1 MKLKMNFKN
10 SRFASLAPSVALL
23 AVLAAP
29 RAAHADRRAYGET
42 YEAVIAPKGE
52 LDVEVWST
60 YARLGEIDGGPAARG
75 VREMVELEYGITDR
89 WDAALYNMID
99 VTSGDS
105 VDRTD
110 SGYAGFKIETR
121 YRPSLPGE
129 WFVDPI
135 FYFEFQDRL
144 RGDASQ
150 SYELKLIVAK
160 DVGRV
165 NLAAN
170 VAVEEERTT
179 EPAWNTE
186 LEYAFG
192 TSYELSPVWKLGAEI
207 FGKAEKG
214 DAGGIDDRTWAGPAI
229 SWATGKTGPMKGV
242 WVTLAGGAGLTSDSD
257 SFYGRA
263 IVGLQF

>member
-1 MKLKMNFKN
+1 MLI
-10 SRFASLAPSVALL
+10 AAGAAALTVAG
-23 AVLAAP
+23 AP

-42 YEAVIAPKGE
+42 YEAVTAPRGE
-52 LDVEVWST
+52 LDVEIWST
-60 YARLGEIDGGPAARG
+60 YARLGELDGGPATRG

-89 WDAALYNMID
+89 GDLALYNMLD

-105 VDRTD
+105 ADRTE
-110 SGYAGFKIETR
+110 SGYAGFKVETR

-129 WFVDPI
+129 WFVDPV

-160 DVGRV
+160 DLGRV
-165 NLAAN
+165 NLAGN
-170 VAVEEERTT
+170 VSVEEERTT

-186 LEYAFG
+186 IEYAAG
-192 TSYELSPVWKLGAEI
+192 TSYELSPVWKIGAEI
-207 FGKAEKG
+207 FGKAEKNEMG
-214 DAGGIDDRTWAGPAI
+214 DIEDRTWAGPAV
-229 SWATGKTGPMKGV
+229 SWATGKTGPMKGL
-242 WVTLAGGAGLTSDSD
+242 WVTLAGGAGLTSESD